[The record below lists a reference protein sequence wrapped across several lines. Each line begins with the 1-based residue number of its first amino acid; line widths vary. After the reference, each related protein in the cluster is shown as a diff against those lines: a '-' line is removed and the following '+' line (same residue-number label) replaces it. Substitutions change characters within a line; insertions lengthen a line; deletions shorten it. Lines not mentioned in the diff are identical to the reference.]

1 MMAFLVMAGNAVW
14 GQELN
19 LSNPTS
25 SSGID
30 VSGNKITISG
40 DGSFKIIGDGQPKDY
55 YIVTN
60 DNPTITLEN
69 VYLKH
74 EGGSVLEI
82 NISSGGD
89 VKLILLGE
97 NTFEAPDEMCIKN
110 TTLGH
115 LIVQES
121 STGSLTIKG
130 KTGIDGD
137 AGYPGDVTIN
147 GGTVI
152 FDTTDS
158 AISGLRT
165 LTPSGSFEMQGNGV
179 VVTNKPFQYIKWNKN
194 NFKGI
199 FFDNSSAGNNGKG
212 YMYSDVTL
220 SSPLDL
226 TDNNLTATL
235 NTNGH
240 TLTLASGYTLKCDA
254 EEDITGSGT
263 VKAYRVDYDYG
274 QLEGCSAQEAQLPTD
289 YNRYGPSTEVILSDK
304 ELSCSTDQDAFVGWM
319 KSGDNKVSTQITTDS
334 NVPNATT
341 ITEVAGAWIRK
352 ALTLTAEAGEE
363 GVTASFTMSE
373 GLAATAEKTTTK
385 ELPTGI
391 DYASLAF
398 ITDNTTQ
405 AGTSEYVYN
414 VTPTGGTEPVE
425 VKVTFN
431 IQGKAEEITKED
443 VTVKTDIGEGF
454 TYDGTSHT
462 VVNVTVKGNGSQPV
476 NLEEGADK
484 DFTVTYNYWEPGVE
498 TSVTPTQPNV
508 TSVKDAGTYQLL
520 SVKGTSTEDAG
531 SGYYGTIDY
540 TDDNIE
546 VIVKPRPITVTAMD
560 QEIEVGGTFKT
571 TPVIV
576 GSENPNIETITTG
589 VSGETAA
596 LQGELK
602 ITAKVNVPGEYADA
616 ITQGTVAFK
625 DNSSFLAKNYNMDF
639 KAGDAIVTKIIDGND
654 PEDVE
659 DIVLEIEGA
668 ETDDNGKYIYN
679 GVDYSQQEIAV
690 KITLS
695 DGTLQTINPDEYNGT
710 ISWGDADEV
719 KNVGTYTA
727 SITFDSDIYGSAT
740 VTKTIEIIPRSLTV
754 NLTEVPTTI
763 PDDVDMDNLEEWW
776 SPWDDVTYL
785 NEVEPEFTYTR
796 IILVDENGTEIER
809 LADGDIVKVKLE
821 GAALKDGKDGFLK
834 DNYTPTWMYGE
845 TEVALEDDGSI
856 ILPPTDEDDGDDTGI
871 EVVDPDEG
879 GSIGGGSG
887 IVTKR
892 YQLFLANKDY
902 TFLDVKTDY
911 AAEGLELF
919 SRHDRKYTDAGGSFT
934 VWYEKDGVAN
944 EGGYRIFIKR
954 GKSGDYQEVKF
965 DPVSEYFQIR
975 NVQSDIYVKI
985 YAADGFPVG
994 NEEIAATDFRA
1005 YAQPNKIIVI
1015 TPEPTDVQI
1024 ISMAGAVV
1032 AADKVTGQCEFANLA
1047 EGVYIVRMGETIVKL
1062 QVRN

>member
-1 MMAFLVMAGNAVW
+1 MMAFLAIAGNAVW
-14 GQELN
+14 GQTTEVSLN
-19 LSNPTS
+19 NWQESAYK
-25 SSGID
+25 
-30 VSGNKITISG
+30 VEG
-40 DGSFKIIGDGQPKDY
+40 DGDF
-55 YIVTN
+55 YITGSN
-60 DNPTITLEN
+60 SKGIEIARGSKAKITLEN
-69 VYLKH
+69 VTISISENKAAIEVNGEAQPTVILKG
-74 EGGSVLEI
+74 ENTINSTGSDVAISVPRDNSTSLTFDATSTGKLVINVPDNNDYAIGNNSTCGDIYFNGGTIQTNGKIGVLRASKNLEI
-82 NISSGGD
+82 NGNTVLICSEIEGGL
-89 VKLILLGE
+89 VGEWLG
-97 NTFEAPDEMCIKN
+97 
-110 TTLGH
+110 
-115 LIVQES
+115 
-121 STGSLTIKG
+121 
-130 KTGIDGD
+130 GIHR
-137 AGYPGDVTIN
+137 N
-147 GGTVI
+147 GGII
-152 FDTTDS
+152 FEGST
-158 AISGLRT
+158 SGQ
-165 LTPSGSFEMQGNGV
+165 MYGNV
-179 VVTNKPFQYIKWNKN
+179 ELK
-194 NFKGI
+194 
-199 FFDNSSAGNNGKG
+199 
-212 YMYSDVTL
+212 
-220 SSPLDL
+220 SPLDL
-226 TDNNLTATL
+226 TNNSQTASV

-373 GLAATAEKTTTK
+373 GLGATAEKTTTK

-462 VVNVTVKGNGSQPV
+462 VVTVTVEGSGSQPV

-484 DFTVTYNYWEPGVE
+484 DFTVTYNYWEPRVE
-498 TSVTPTQPNV
+498 TSATPTQPNV

-531 SGYYGTIDY
+531 SGYYGEIDY
-540 TDDNIE
+540 TKDNIT
-546 VIVKPRPITVTAMD
+546 VIVKPKTITVTAMD

-571 TPVIV
+571 TPVVV

-625 DNSSFLAKNYNMDF
+625 DNSSFLAKNYKMNF
-639 KAGDAIVTKIIDGND
+639 EAGDAIVTKIIDGND

-668 ETDDNGKYIYN
+668 ETENGKYIYN
-679 GVDYSQQEIAV
+679 GVDYSKQEIAV

-695 DGTLQTINPDEYNGT
+695 DGTLQTINPDEYNSI
-710 ISWGDADEV
+710 ISWDADEV

-740 VTKTIEIIPRSLTV
+740 VTKTIEIIPRSLIV

-776 SPWDDVTYL
+776 SPWDDVTYE
-785 NEVEPEFTYTR
+785 NEVEPEEPGFTYTR
-796 IILVDENGTEIER
+796 IILVDENGTEIKR

-821 GAALKDGKDGFLK
+821 GAALKKGENGFLK

-1032 AADKVTGQCEFANLA
+1032 AADKVTGQREFANLA

>member
-1 MMAFLVMAGNAVW
+1 MKKRIFTLMMAFLAIAGNAVW
-14 GQELN
+14 GQTTEVSLN
-19 LSNPTS
+19 DWQKSAYE
-25 SSGID
+25 
-30 VSGNKITISG
+30 VKG
-40 DGSFKIIGDGQPKDY
+40 DGAFHITGSNKKGIQIARGS
-55 YIVTN
+55 N
-60 DNPTITLEN
+60 ATITLEN
-69 VYLKH
+69 VTISEVGTAIEVNGEASPTIILK
-74 EGGSVLEI
+74 
-82 NISSGGD
+82 
-89 VKLILLGE
+89 GE
-97 NTFEAPDEMCIKN
+97 NTI
-110 TTLGH
+110 T
-115 LIVQES
+115 
-121 STGSLTIKG
+121 STGYDVAISVPRDNSTSLTFDATSTG
-130 KTGIDGD
+130 KLIINVPDNNDYAIGNNSTCGD
-137 AGYPGDVTIN
+137 IYFN
-147 GGTVI
+147 GGTI
-152 FDTTDS
+152 QT
-158 AISGLRT
+158 
-165 LTPSGSFEMQGNGV
+165 
-179 VVTNKPFQYIKWNKN
+179 
-194 NFKGI
+194 
-199 FFDNSSAGNNGKG
+199 NGKIG
-212 YMYSDVTL
+212 VLRVSKDIEINGNVVLICNDIDAAWGAEQAGDVHYNGGIVFEGSTTGQMYGNVEL
-220 SSPLDL
+220 KSPLDL
-226 TDNNLTATL
+226 TNNSQTASV

-274 QLEGCSAQEAQLPTD
+274 QLEGCEAQEGQLPTD
-289 YNRYGPSTEVILSDK
+289 YNRYGPSTEVTLSDK

-352 ALTLTAEAGEE
+352 ALTLTAEAGVE

-373 GLAATAEKTTTK
+373 GLAATAEKKTT
-385 ELPTGI
+385 EALPTGI

-443 VTVKTDIGEGF
+443 VTVKTDIEDGF

-462 VVNVTVKGNGSQPV
+462 VVTVTVEGSGSQLV

-484 DFTVTYNYWEPGVE
+484 DFTVTYNYWKPGVE
-498 TSVTPTQPNV
+498 TSATPTQPNV

-571 TPVIV
+571 TPVVV
-576 GSENPNIETITTG
+576 GSENPNIETITTE
-589 VSGETAA
+589 VRGETAA

-625 DNSSFLAKNYNMDF
+625 DNSSFLAKNYKMNF
-639 KAGDAIVTKIIDGND
+639 EAGDAIVTKIIDGSD

-668 ETDDNGKYIYN
+668 ETENGKYIYN
-679 GVDYSQQEIAV
+679 GVDYSKQEIAV

-695 DGTLQTINPDEYNGT
+695 DGTLQTIDPDEYNGM

-740 VTKTIEIIPRSLTV
+740 VTKTIEIIPRSLIV
-754 NLTEVPTTI
+754 NLTEVPTSI

-776 SPWDDVTYL
+776 SPWDDVTYE
-785 NEVEPEFTYTR
+785 NEVEPEEPGFTYTR

-856 ILPPTDEDDGDDTGI
+856 ILPPTDEDEGDDTGI

-902 TFLDVKTDY
+902 TVLDAKEDY

-919 SRHDRKYTDAGGSFT
+919 SRHNKKYTDAGSSFT
-934 VWYEKDGVAN
+934 VWYEKDGEAN
-944 EGGYRIFIKR
+944 VGGYRIFWSNKAN
-954 GKSGDYQEVKF
+954 GEYKEVKF

-975 NVQSDIYVKI
+975 DVHSDVYVKI

-1032 AADKVTGQCEFANLA
+1032 AADKVTGQREFANLA